1 MRTALKIVLAG
12 ALVAISAGVPCV
24 LQHQAQLELG
34 ARRAAFE
41 QQASRL
47 SLLVAENG
55 RLSNLVTQAK
65 VPPPLAA
72 EQLRE
77 LLRLRN
83 EKRELAEQTNRL
95 ARLVAGTS
103 DQAQPSEAGPET
115 ALCAEMTEALKVI
128 LPALQPAL
136 QKYALA
142 HPNQPPDSFA
152 ELQDYFP
159 LVAGR
164 KMAGFQTFE
173 FAREDGPRPGDALL
187 LRGNAGRRP
196 TDGNEVRVYGF
207 SDGHVVEVASEDGR
221 FDAWEAQ
228 HLTSAPAATEV
239 KVVLEAEGTAQ
250 ERARVAAVGASVGIS
265 AEDAGRFFDRIKQQ
279 HKALGQKF
287 EELQKSLTGSPEE
300 QQRQMQAAI
309 QEELKKLAIET
320 LGEKG
325 PALVEKLSALK

>member
-55 RLSNLVTQAK
+55 RLSNLVAQAK
-65 VPPPLAA
+65 APPQLAA

-103 DQAQPSEAGPET
+103 DQAQPAEAGPET

-164 KMAGFQTFE
+164 KMAGLQTFE
-173 FAREDGPRPGDALL
+173 FARAEAPRPGDTLL
-187 LRGNAGRRP
+187 LRGDAGPRP
-196 TDGNEVRVYGF
+196 EDGAQVRVYGF
-207 SDGHVVEVASEDGR
+207 SDGRVVQVSSEDGG

-228 HLTSAPAATEV
+228 HLNTPLAGTEG
-239 KVVLEAEGTAQ
+239 KVSLESDATAQ
-250 ERARVAAVGASVGIS
+250 ERSRLAVVVASVGIS
-265 AEDAGRFFDRIKQQ
+265 AEDVGRFFDRIKQQ
-279 HKALGQKF
+279 HN
-287 EELQKSLTGSPEE
+287 
-300 QQRQMQAAI
+300 
-309 QEELKKLAIET
+309 
-320 LGEKG
+320 
-325 PALVEKLSALK
+325 